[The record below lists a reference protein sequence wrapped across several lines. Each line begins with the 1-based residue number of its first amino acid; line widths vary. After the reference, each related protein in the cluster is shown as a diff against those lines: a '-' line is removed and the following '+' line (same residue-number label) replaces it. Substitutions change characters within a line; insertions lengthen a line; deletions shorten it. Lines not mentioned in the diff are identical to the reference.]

1 MKVRKFETLEERVGD
16 LIQQAAVLKKE
27 REGLVSQLEKRE
39 QEATASRKQ
48 LEKLSRERE
57 VISSRIDQLILSL
70 EGKRGLPK
78 E

>member
-1 MKVRKFETLEERVGD
+1 MKVKKFETLEERVGD

>member
-1 MKVRKFETLEERVGD
+1 LKVKKFETLEERVGD
-16 LIQQAAVLKKE
+16 LIQQTAVLKKE
-27 REGLVSQLEKRE
+27 RGDLVS
-39 QEATASRKQ
+39 Q

-57 VISSRIDQLILSL
+57 VISSRIDKLILRL